1 MKKQYKI
8 NKTKRVFLNS
18 LKEILMTFDQDYSEV
33 SCKNVWLKPS
43 ALKCFV
49 FYTFLSNTI
58 ILDTLLKMGV
68 FHLKGKNL
76 DLNWL

>member
-18 LKEILMTFDQDYSEV
+18 LKEILMPFDEDYSEV
-33 SCKNVWLKPS
+33 SCKHVWLKTP

-68 FHLKGKNL
+68 FQLKGKNL